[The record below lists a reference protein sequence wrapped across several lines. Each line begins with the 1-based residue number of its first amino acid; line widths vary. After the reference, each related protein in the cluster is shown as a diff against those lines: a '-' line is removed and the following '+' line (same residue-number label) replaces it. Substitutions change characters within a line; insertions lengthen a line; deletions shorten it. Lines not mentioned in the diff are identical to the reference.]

1 MTGADNHQRESF
13 VTRLFTRTCMTAL
26 KIFETP
32 SNRTQTHSG
41 RQVPSPLPP
50 IFTALNDP
58 KPPGSP
64 RGELI
69 WRLIIDVFMKI
80 KREIKKSETGRPQNS
95 FRET

>member
-1 MTGADNHQRESF
+1 MNTQIFNIINHMTGADNHGRSHRGN
-13 VTRLFTRTCMTAL
+13 RLLSLARVIAL

-64 RGELI
+64 FADYFCC
-69 WRLIIDVFMKI
+69 LIIEARIKI
-80 KREIKKSETGRPQNS
+80 KDIV
-95 FRET
+95 

>member
-1 MTGADNHQRESF
+1 MNTQIFNIVRYMTGADNHQRESF

-32 SNRTQTHSG
+32 SNRIQTHSG
-41 RQVPSPLPP
+41 RRVPSPLPP

-64 RGELI
+64 FADYFCC
-69 WRLIIDVFMKI
+69 LIIEARIKI
-80 KREIKKSETGRPQNS
+80 KDIV
-95 FRET
+95 

>member
-1 MTGADNHQRESF
+1 MNTETLNVVKQMTGAFNHQDESL
-13 VTRLFTRTCMTAL
+13 VTRLVRLARVITL

-64 RGELI
+64 FGDYFH
-69 WRLIIDVFMKI
+69 RLIIEARIKI
-80 KREIKKSETGRPQNS
+80 KDIV
-95 FRET
+95 